1 LALRALPPAKTG
13 TVDFADAPRRAFVV
27 TLQLATV
34 GATSVAILAVTQPF
48 VSAARGGE
56 LLLLLLVILGVIFWR
71 SATNLQGHARAG
83 AEVIVAALMQ
93 QMAPASD
100 AHEPSP
106 PPDALEQLRTTLPG
120 LGEPIRLHIT
130 DDSPAVGQTL
140 AKLNLRGLT
149 GATVL
154 AITRRDERIVLP
166 VGKEILHAGDTLAL
180 AGTHD
185 AVSAAMALLRPV

>member
-1 LALRALPPAKTG
+1 
-13 TVDFADAPRRAFVV
+13 
-27 TLQLATV
+27 
-34 GATSVAILAVTQPF
+34 
-48 VSAARGGE
+48 
-56 LLLLLLVILGVIFWR
+56 
-71 SATNLQGHARAG
+71 
-83 AEVIVAALMQ
+83 
-93 QMAPASD
+93 MAPASD
-100 AHEPSP
+100 AHEPSSH
-106 PPDALEQLRTTLPG
+106 DALEQLRTTLPG

-180 AGTHD
+180 AGTQD